1 MQTTENNTSD
11 RIRGGMLKQKVRKWR
26 EDSHDVLTH
35 NCSWF
40 HHFLATWLCT
50 NYWTSFCLISIWK
63 WDNNKNSNS
72 VNIYLIDLLGRL
84 NDLKIFVRCLLCTDT
99 RISNKSINFY
109 YYYYD
114 YSYDIKSIIGD
125 DKCFGDSWLNSHF
138 FLNYSTS
145 LKSPFILQQ
154 Q

>member
-1 MQTTENNTSD
+1 MQTTENNTRD

-35 NCSWF
+35 NCSSF
-40 HHFLATWLCT
+40 LHFLAAWLCT
-50 NYWTSFCLISIWK
+50 NYWTSLCLISIWK

-99 RISNKSINFY
+99 KISNKSINF

-138 FLNYSTS
+138 FFNYSTS
-145 LKSPFILQQ
+145 LKSPFIIQQ